1 MRLCLQPT
9 SIKIDDEFLERLFAF
24 IRMIGNNTTAVDH
37 VNLTEMVNEGVQDT
51 WESKELLDLQS

>member
-24 IRMIGNNTTAVDH
+24 TKSVGNSNATTVEH
-37 VNLTEMVNEGVQDT
+37 VNLTSMVNEGV
-51 WESKELLDLQS
+51 E